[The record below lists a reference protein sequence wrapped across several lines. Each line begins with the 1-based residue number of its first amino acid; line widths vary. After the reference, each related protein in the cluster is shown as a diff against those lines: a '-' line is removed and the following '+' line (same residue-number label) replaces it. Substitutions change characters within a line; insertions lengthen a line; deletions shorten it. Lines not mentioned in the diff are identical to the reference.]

1 MTEPRMGLRVKVL
14 ATLVLVMFA
23 TLTTRLWFLQVLAA
37 EQYKEESKDNA
48 VRLIEVPAP
57 RGVINDANGEP
68 LVDNQ
73 ASVVITINRQALGDQ
88 TERVLFD
95 LSQLLDVPADELGS
109 RLDDPRYY
117 VFSPIPVAIDV
128 PRRIAYYIKE
138 HKTDFPGVDVLQVPV
153 RRYPSGSVGAHVL
166 GYLGQV
172 SKDKLKDPGFADY
185 EPGDLV
191 GVSGV
196 ESYYERDLAGTQ
208 GLVKYRVNSAGQNL
222 GRIGEQP
229 PVAGNDVWLTIDAQ
243 TQELTEQSLQA
254 GIEHARTLVESES
267 GYLKAN
273 AGAAVVLD
281 PQTGAIEAMASF
293 PSFDSSV
300 FTRSISEREFARR
313 FGPARGLPL
322 LNRAIQG
329 QYPPGSTYKPFVAA
343 SALQREI
350 VTTGQTYGCPPSW
363 TAPFDESDPDAMQY
377 VFNNWT
383 TADLG
388 YMNIA
393 TALAKSCDT
402 IFYPMGYRYW
412 DLFYVN
418 DDEAANDIVSHEPM
432 QRDLEAFGFGSQTRV
447 DLSFE
452 QDGRVPNAEWKRTIH
467 EAYPESFPEGE
478 WFPGDFILMTI
489 GQGDTLVTPLQ
500 LATAFGAL
508 ENDGKICVPHVL
520 DRVVAPDETLVREYQ
535 QNCRRRVRIDE
546 RHLRYVRDALTGT
559 VTGGGTAGAAFAG
572 FPFDAVWVAGKTGT
586 AEVDPKQDYS
596 WFAAMTAAGGQEH
609 VVVALVEQGGH
620 GATTAAPIVRHIIE
634 GIYGLEF
641 SQFTDIEGTD

>member
-1 MTEPRMGLRVKVL
+1 
-14 ATLVLVMFA
+14 
-23 TLTTRLWFLQVLAA
+23 
-37 EQYKEESKDNA
+37 
-48 VRLIEVPAP
+48 
-57 RGVINDANGEP
+57 
-68 LVDNQ
+68 
-73 ASVVITINRQALGDQ
+73 
-88 TERVLFD
+88 
-95 LSQLLDVPADELGS
+95 
-109 RLDDPRYY
+109 
-117 VFSPIPVAIDV
+117 
-128 PRRIAYYIKE
+128 
-138 HKTDFPGVDVLQVPV
+138 
-153 RRYPSGSVGAHVL
+153 
-166 GYLGQV
+166 
-172 SKDKLKDPGFADY
+172 
-185 EPGDLV
+185 
-191 GVSGV
+191 
-196 ESYYERDLAGTQ
+196 
-208 GLVKYRVNSAGQNL
+208 
-222 GRIGEQP
+222 
-229 PVAGNDVWLTIDAQ
+229 
-243 TQELTEQSLQA
+243 
-254 GIEHARTLVESES
+254 
-267 GYLKAN
+267 
-273 AGAAVVLD
+273 
-281 PQTGAIEAMASF
+281 MASF
-293 PSFDSSV
+293 PSFDPSV
-300 FTRSISEREFARR
+300 FTRSISEKEFKNR
-313 FGPARGLPL
+313 FGWARGRPL

-388 YMNIA
+388 YMSIA

-418 DDEAANDIVSHEPM
+418 EDEAANDIVSHEPM

-452 QDGRVPNAEWKRTIH
+452 QDGRVPDAEWKRTIH